1 MNKAWRAVAF
11 VSLLACFMGTV
22 DTDMASAQ
30 DYPKASR
37 KKPRQTV
44 AAPAAQSVT
53 QDTTNAAERSSGYVS
68 EEELERMRQSQAANE
83 AYKKDTLK
91 YEQIDAENE
100 RQQDKLRREFLD
112 IDMTYLDNRI
122 KACRETL
129 PRLRENVAGLESS
142 LNDGSIRKLQRE
154 ELVEVQK
161 VLEEYNNTK
170 MSYASQPDVQAK
182 FIAKYRTLADLR
194 CKYAE
199 VYEQVLDKRGITGYT
214 KARSLLKF

>member
-1 MNKAWRAVAF
+1 MNKAWRAAALVLF
-11 VSLLACFMGTV
+11 LACFMGTV

-37 KKPRQTV
+37 KKPRQTITTT
-44 AAPAAQSVT
+44 QSVT
-53 QDTTNAAERSSGYVS
+53 QDTTNSAGQSSGYVS
-68 EEELERMRQSQAANE
+68 EEELERMRQRQAANE

-112 IDMTYLDNRI
+112 IDMSYLDNRI

-142 LNDGSIRKLQRE
+142 LGDDSIRKLQRE
-154 ELVEVQK
+154 ELAEVGK
-161 VLEEYNNTK
+161 VMEEYANTK
-170 MSYASQPDVQAK
+170 MSYASQPDIQAK

-199 VYEQVLDKRGITGYT
+199 VYEQVLDKRGLTGYT